1 MNVIAES
8 QIVRPHGIGG
18 TDIAAILGLSPYKT
32 PLEVWAKLIGQQ
44 NLCDKDMLHL
54 RFGQHAE
61 SFIAS
66 EYERSTKL
74 KTHTY
79 PQTIYHSEH
88 GFMFGHIDRL
98 VSEPN
103 EEVVSID
110 GQIKTNRILECKT
123 ASAFNRSEWGDEGTD
138 QIPATYLMQCAW
150 YLAITRCQFAD
161 VAVLVGNNDFRI
173 YHVERDLELED
184 LLISHATRFWFEHVL
199 TKTPPK
205 PQTPEDAALLYPKHD
220 DDAQIEAS
228 TEVLESFQ
236 KYKEV
241 LNQSQILSSECER
254 LKTEILNYMGDAEKL
269 TAGKKTLATW
279 KCAKSSQRVDT
290 KSLCAA
296 HPEIAAQFTQQVL
309 GSRRFLLK
317 DVS

>member
-18 TDIAAILGLSPYKT
+18 TDIAAILGLSPYRT

-44 NLCDKDMLHL
+44 SLCDKDMLHL

-79 PQTIYHSEH
+79 PQTIFHSEH

-103 EEVVSID
+103 EEAVSID

-173 YHVERDLELED
+173 YHLERDLELED
-184 LLISHATRFWFEHVL
+184 LLINHAKKFWFEHVL

-220 DDAQIEAS
+220 EDAQIEAS

-254 LKTEILNYMGDAEKL
+254 LKTEILTYMGDAEKL

-296 HPEIAAQFTQQVL
+296 HPEIAAQFTHQVL

-317 DVS
+317 DVL